1 VFKVVLCGAKQK
13 RGGIMQRKSVL
24 FTAAVFFLGAML
36 LSGADL
42 VFAHC
47 DTLDGPVVKAAQKAL
62 ETGNVNFVLIWVLKE
77 NEAEIKA
84 AFEKTLAVRK
94 LGPEA
99 AALADT
105 YFFETV
111 VRVHQT
117 GEGAPYTGLKKAGEK
132 VDSVVIAADKSLE
145 ISNIEPLLQVVK
157 DSMCEGI
164 HARFKEA
171 NDKKNYASDDV
182 AAGRKFVEAYAAFL
196 QYVEGIYAA
205 AKKPGAGYSEKE
217 EAEKIK

>member
-1 VFKVVLCGAKQK
+1 
-13 RGGIMQRKSVL
+13 MQRKSVL
-24 FTAAVFFLGAML
+24 FTVAAFILGAML
-36 LSGADL
+36 FSGADL

-62 ETGNVNFVLIWVLKE
+62 ETGNVNFILIWVQKE

-99 AALADT
+99 AELADM

-111 VRVHQT
+111 VRVHRA

-132 VDSVVIAADKSLE
+132 LDAVVIAADKSLE

-157 DSMCEGI
+157 DSMCEGL

-171 NDKKNYASDDV
+171 DEKKNYAPDDV
-182 AAGRKFVEAYAAFL
+182 AAGRKFVEAYVAFL

-205 AKKPGAGYSEKE
+205 AKNPGAERSDKA
-217 EAEKIK
+217 EAENHK